1 MKELLF
7 GMEVL
12 KAVPQLKGSLFIYGG
27 CIRDTMTGKPI
38 KDIDIAYPWEEA
50 PIIREALIKSKLFVN
65 PKTLP
70 EYDLD
75 VADDAYENRDPA
87 FVASYELVPKNESMP
102 VVNFI
107 GLDEKPFEGPYGM
120 EFVANRCDL
129 GFCQASMDLD
139 GMYMSVNYK
148 RDIHLQTITLC
159 DIKKTAEEYS
169 PSLKR
174 VTRLRKK
181 YKDWQPVAPANLMK
195 MLKLKKRGFQELKP

>member
-12 KAVPQLKGSLFIYGG
+12 KAVPQLNGKLFIYGG
-27 CIRDTMTGKPI
+27 CIRDTMTGRPI
-38 KDIDIAYPWEEA
+38 KDIDIAYPWEEV
-50 PIIREALIKSKLFVN
+50 PIIREALIDSKLFVN

-70 EYDLD
+70 EVDLD
-75 VADDAYENRDPA
+75 VAGDAYEIRDPA
-87 FVASYELVPKNESMP
+87 FVASAELVAKYVAMR

-107 GLDEKPFEGPYGM
+107 GLDEKAFEGPYGK
-120 EFVANRCDL
+120 ESVAGHCDF
-129 GFCQASMDLD
+129 GFCQAAMDLD

-159 DIKKTAEEYS
+159 DIKKTAKEYS
-169 PSLKR
+169 HSLKR
-174 VTRLRKK
+174 FTRLRKK
-181 YKDWQPVAPANLMK
+181 YKDWQPVAPANLMN

>member
-12 KAVPQLKGSLFIYGG
+12 KAVPQLKGKLFIYGG
-27 CIRDTMTGKPI
+27 CIRDTMTGRPI
-38 KDIDIAYPWEEA
+38 KDIDIAYPWEDA
-50 PIIREALIKSKLFVN
+50 PVIREALIKSSLFVN
-65 PKTLP
+65 PKVLP
-70 EYDLD
+70 ENFYH
-75 VADDAYENRDPA
+75 ADEDAYENRDLA
-87 FVASYELVPKNESMP
+87 FVASYELVPKNGAMP
-102 VVNFI
+102 VVNLV
-107 GLDEKPFEGPYGM
+107 GLDEDPFDEPYGR

-139 GMYMSVNYK
+139 GMHMSVNYK

-159 DIKKTAEEYS
+159 DIKKTAEEYG

-195 MLKLKKRGFQELKP
+195 MLKLKKKGFQELKL